1 MIYKKEDKKINKEDK
16 KAQVISKCEDSEQKT
31 TEELVAMAQAGDMAA
46 EELLLRSFRK
56 EIGRIS
62 KMYFIKGAELEDAM
76 QEAMIGLFKAIH
88 SYQTG
93 SEASFKTYARVCM
106 SRQLISAVKAA
117 NRKKHS
123 PLNESIS
130 LERTVIFSDSDG
142 DEVNLADVIEEK
154 TEPDPYTIALLSDVF
169 NYINKNESVFSEL
182 EKTVWNK
189 FLLGSSYDEIATSL
203 GKERKAIYNAMLRI
217 KKKILKYLE
226 V

>member
-1 MIYKKEDKKINKEDK
+1 MLHEDNKEAKDIK
-16 KAQVISKCEDSEQKT
+16 KCDNGSQRTNDDQKT
-31 TEELVAMAQAGDMAA
+31 IEQLVAAAQSGDITA
-46 EELLLRSFRK
+46 EEFLLRSFRN

-62 KMYFIKGAELEDAM
+62 KMYFIKGADLEDAM

-88 SYQTG
+88 SYDSG
-93 SEASFKTYARVCM
+93 AEAGFKTYARVCM

-130 LERTVIFSDSDG
+130 LERTVVFSDG
-142 DEVNLADVIEEK
+142 DGAEVNLADIIEEK

-169 NYINKNESVFSEL
+169 DYINKKEGVFSEL

-189 FLLGSSYDEIATSL
+189 FALGSSYDEIATSL
-203 GKERKAIYNAMLRI
+203 GKERKSIYNAMLRI

-226 V
+226 G